1 MSFGTGRSP
10 NAWGMILVRTPCL
23 AKQALQEIRRPDHLA
38 VLEWKPQ
45 VGDTGVEIIQEA
57 TDGRG

>member
-1 MSFGTGRSP
+1 VSAVQFVANRHELP
-10 NAWGMILVRTPCL
+10 AL
-23 AKQALQEIRRPDHLA
+23 KQALQEIRRPDHLA